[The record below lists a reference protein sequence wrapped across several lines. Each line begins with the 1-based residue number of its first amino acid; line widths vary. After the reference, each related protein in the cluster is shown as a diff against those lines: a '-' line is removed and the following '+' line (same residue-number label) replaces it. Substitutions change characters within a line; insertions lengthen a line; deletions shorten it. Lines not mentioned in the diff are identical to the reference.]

1 MEMESLDKLG
11 EECGIFSIVTHPEA
25 ARIAYLGLYALQ
37 HRGQESA
44 GIVTSDWN
52 KLYLERGMGYVADLF
67 NQDRLE
73 KLPGDSALGHVRYST
88 SGESASWNAQ
98 PILIDCWRGQIALA
112 HNGNLTNAA
121 QLRRELERDGAIFHS
136 TSDSEVVLHL
146 ISRSRR
152 RTLQEAFV
160 EALRM
165 IQGAYSMVLMTPEY
179 ILAARD
185 PHGFRPLVLGR
196 IKESYVVTSETCAL
210 DLINAE
216 YIREI
221 EPGEVTLIEGNS
233 LESQFPLPK
242 EKPSFCIFEHIYF
255 SRPDSLVFGRTV
267 NTSRHEMGRN
277 LAREHPVA
285 ADVIVPVPDSGV
297 SASIGYAKESGL
309 PLEFGL
315 IRNHYVGRTF
325 IEPKQAIRNFGVKI
339 KLNPVREILQG
350 RRVVLVD
357 DSIVRGTTSKK
368 IVQIIRAAG
377 VREVHVRITAPP
389 LIAPCYYGIDIPTR
403 RELIA
408 SSKTVDEICE
418 FLGADSLGYMSIEN
432 LMKSLG
438 NKNQY
443 CSACFSD
450 KYPTDVIFE
459 DKQRKLFKDSEDLP
473 FTEAEVKDQYS

>member
-1 MEMESLDKLG
+1 MESLDKLA

-25 ARIAYLGLYALQ
+25 AKIAYLGLYALQ

-44 GIVTSDWN
+44 GIVTSDRN

-73 KLPGDSALGHVRYST
+73 RLPGDSALGHVRYST
-88 SGESASWNAQ
+88 SGESAPWNAQ
-98 PILIDCWRGQIALA
+98 PILIDCWRGPIALA
-112 HNGNLTNAA
+112 HNGNLTNAT

-196 IKESYVVTSETCAL
+196 IKGSYVVTSETCAL

-216 YIREI
+216 YVREI

-242 EKPSFCIFEHIYF
+242 EKSSFCIFEHIYF

-285 ADVIVPVPDSGV
+285 ADVVVPVPDSGV
-297 SASIGYAKESGL
+297 SAAIGYAQESGL

-368 IVQIIRAAG
+368 IVQIIRATG

-459 DKQRKLFKDSEDLP
+459 DKQRKLFKDAEDLP
-473 FTEAEVKDQYS
+473 FAEAEVKDQYS